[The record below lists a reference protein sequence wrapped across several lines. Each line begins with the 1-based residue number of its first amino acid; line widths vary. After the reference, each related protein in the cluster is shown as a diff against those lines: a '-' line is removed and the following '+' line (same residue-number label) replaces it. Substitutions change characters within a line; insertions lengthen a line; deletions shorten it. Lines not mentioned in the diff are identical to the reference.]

1 MQKVSYGVRDVLMG
15 EINKTSKSSCGEG
28 GVLGEA

>member
-15 EINKTSKSSCGEG
+15 EINETSKTSVGEG
-28 GVLGEA
+28 GGLGEA